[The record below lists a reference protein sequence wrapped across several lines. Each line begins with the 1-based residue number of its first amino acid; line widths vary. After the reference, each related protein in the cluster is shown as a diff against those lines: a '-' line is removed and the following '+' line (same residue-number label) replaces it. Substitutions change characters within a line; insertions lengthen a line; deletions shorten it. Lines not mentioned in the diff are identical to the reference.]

1 MPNRDRYPAGVPCW
15 VDTQQPDPKA
25 GAEFYGELFGWQL
38 EDVMP
43 PEAPGRYFQATLGGG
58 TVAAVG
64 SADNGTTTARWTT
77 YIAVED
83 ADATTQRVR
92 EAGGEVLA
100 DPFDIFDAGR
110 MAAFRDPEGGRFCV
124 WQAGR
129 HIGAEVVNTAG
140 SWNWS
145 SLNTGDPEGAQRFYG
160 AVFGWEF
167 SPTDMDGS
175 IMVRRPGYAD
185 FLESI
190 DPGVKARHKAGG
202 APDGFSDC
210 IGWLDPIQGN
220 GEPGWSVTFTIP
232 DADGAAAR
240 VADLGGT
247 ILVEPFDV
255 PWQRLVVI
263 RDPQGAHLTL
273 SQFKPPA

>member
-1 MPNRDRYPAGVPCW
+1 
-15 VDTQQPDPKA
+15 
-25 GAEFYGELFGWQL
+25 
-38 EDVMP
+38 
-43 PEAPGRYFQATLGGG
+43 
-58 TVAAVG
+58 
-64 SADNGTTTARWTT
+64 
-77 YIAVED
+77 
-83 ADATTQRVR
+83 
-92 EAGGEVLA
+92 
-100 DPFDIFDAGR
+100 
-110 MAAFRDPEGGRFCV
+110 
-124 WQAGR
+124 
-129 HIGAEVVNTAG
+129 
-140 SWNWS
+140 
-145 SLNTGDPEGAQRFYG
+145 
-160 AVFGWEF
+160 
-167 SPTDMDGS
+167 MDGS